1 MALCFYIRQD
11 NMHISVPYGRSAI
24 SLILPDSR
32 SVDIIDL
39 PTTPPALQPL
49 EVVRVALDQSLSTSL
64 KAFAGAK
71 SVGIAISDKTRPVPH
86 QHLLPPLLEKLQLL
100 GIPAQAIT
108 FYIAVGT
115 HPPMKPDE
123 FPSILPASILER
135 YRVVSHDAFETKNLL
150 YLGDTSRRTPVWANK
165 GYALSDLKIVVGNI
179 EPHQFVG
186 FSGGVKA
193 AAIGLAGAETITH
206 NHALMTHPDAQ
217 VGTYETNPP
226 RQDIEEIGQKMGIHF
241 ACNAI
246 LNQSK
251 QIVHVLSGEPRA
263 VMQAGIPLARQ
274 VCQVKVTSKYSLMI
288 SSPGGHPKDINLY
301 QSQKGL
307 AHAALVTKPGGTII
321 LAAACAE
328 GTGSPHYEEWMKG
341 KTSYED
347 VFQHFAAEGFH
358 IGPHKAYQ
366 IARDASKVRFRFYS
380 DMNVNFSRSLLLNP
394 ITNLQ
399 AVLDMALA
407 DLPAG
412 EHIGFLPHAASTI
425 PYLEEET
432 Q

>member
-1 MALCFYIRQD
+1 ML
-11 NMHISVPYGRSAI
+11 ISVPYGRSSI
-24 SLILPDSR
+24 SLTLPDA
-32 SVDIIDL
+32 VPLDIIEL
-39 PTTPPALQPL
+39 PPIPPASEPLQ
-49 EVVRVALDQSLSTSL
+49 VVRAALDAPLGGIKL
-64 KAFAGAK
+64 EDFAGAK

-86 QHLLPPLLEKLQLL
+86 QHLLPPLLEKLEAL

-108 FYIAVGT
+108 FYVAVGT
-115 HPPMKPDE
+115 HPPMTPDE
-123 FPSILPASILER
+123 FPFILPASILER
-135 YRVVSHDAFETKNLL
+135 YRVVSHNAFEDDNLV
-150 YLGDTSRRTPVWANK
+150 YLGDTSRGTPVWVNK

-217 VGTYETNPP
+217 VGTYENNPP

-241 ACNAI
+241 ACNAV

-251 QIVHVLSGEPRA
+251 QVVHVLSGEPRA
-263 VMQAGIPLARQ
+263 VMGAGIPLSRQ
-274 VCQVKVTSKYSLMI
+274 VCQVKVDSPFSLMI

-321 LAAACAE
+321 LAAACPE
-328 GTGSPHYEEWMKG
+328 GTGSPHYEEWMQG
-341 KTSYED
+341 KMSYQD
-347 VFQHFAAEGFH
+347 VFRQFAAEGFR

-366 IARDASKVRFRFYS
+366 IARDASKVRFLFYS
-380 DMNVNFSRSLLLNP
+380 DMDVDFSRSLLLNP
-394 ITNLQ
+394 ITDLQ
-399 AVLDMALA
+399 AALDMALA
-407 DLPAG
+407 NLPTG
-412 EHIGFLPHAASTI
+412 ERVGFLPHAASTI
-425 PYLEEET
+425 PYIEA
-432 Q
+432 